1 VKQVFFRQ
9 GALAVDEVPPPAP
22 EPGSVLVRNAFSC
35 VSPGT
40 ELAGLRASG
49 KPLWSRVLSEPHN
62 VRKALQMVAERG
74 LYETLRAVRGRVDAP
89 RPTGYSACG
98 TVIAVGE
105 GVSDLAPGERV
116 ACAGA
121 EHAYHA
127 EVIRVPRNLCLRVP
141 EGVSSDAAATVTLGA
156 IALQGVRRAQP
167 TLGETFAVIGLG
179 ALGQIAAQLLKA
191 NGCRVIAL
199 DVDAARI
206 SLALS
211 LGADFGAS
219 AGEAGLQEAVFRAT
233 DGYGADGVLITASG
247 SSDEIVSLAFRLCRK
262 KGRVV
267 LVGDVGLNID
277 RADIY
282 EKELDFLVSTSYG
295 PGRYDRRYEED
306 GLDYPIGYVRW
317 TENRNMAE
325 YLSLLAQ
332 GRVRVEKLIGGRFPV
347 EQAGRA
353 YDSLKERG
361 SLLAVLEYAPGPAPS
376 ATVRNPAARPL
387 AAGRV
392 RLGLI
397 GAGSFLKGSHLPAL
411 SALSDRY
418 AIRAVASRT
427 GHNAQETARA
437 TGAAYGTT
445 DVDAVLADKEVDAVL
460 IATRHH
466 LHADLA
472 LRALRAGKHVLVE
485 KPLVLKRAE
494 LDAIRGFYGAGEG
507 GAPVLLTGFNRR
519 FSAYATLLRE
529 RLARA
534 GNPPMLD
541 YRMNAGHLPAEHWVH
556 GPEGGGRNL
565 GEACHIYDLFTYLT
579 GARIASVRATAL
591 APRSAYY
598 RADDNFSALL
608 GFEGGA
614 VATLLYTAMG
624 DASQPKEQMD
634 AYCDGEIHRLDDYRR
649 LSSSREGSPLLETRH
664 PEKGLRQELEAFAAA
679 LAQGRWPIPLWQQ
692 LQAMDIALRVDEQF
706 GARA

>member
-1 VKQVFFRQ
+1 MKQVFFRQ
-9 GALAVDEVPPPAP
+9 GTLVVDEVPPPAP
-22 EPGSVLVRNAFSC
+22 EPGTVLVRTAFSC

-49 KPLWSRVLSEPHN
+49 KPLWSRVLSEPQN
-62 VRKALQMVAERG
+62 VKKALQMIVERG
-74 LYETLRAVRGRVDAP
+74 LYETLRTVRGRVEAP
-89 RPTGYSACG
+89 RPTGYSAAG

-105 GVSDLAPGERV
+105 GVSDLAPGVRV

-141 EGVSSDAAATVTLGA
+141 DGVSSEAAASVTLGA

-167 TLGETFAVIGLG
+167 TLGETFIVIGLG
-179 ALGQIAAQLLKA
+179 ALGQLAGQLLKS

-199 DVDAARI
+199 DIDTSRV

-211 LGADFGAS
+211 LGADHGAS
-219 AGEAGLQEAVFRAT
+219 SAEAGLPEAVFRAT
-233 DGYGADGVLITASG
+233 DGYGADGVLITASA

-325 YLSLLAQ
+325 YLTLLAA
-332 GRVRVEKLIGGRFPV
+332 GRVRVDGLIGARFPV
-347 EQAGRA
+347 EQAARA
-353 YDSLKERG
+353 FASLQERG
-361 SLLAVLEYAPGPAPS
+361 SLLALLEYGSGPALS
-376 ATVRNPAARPL
+376 AVVRNPAARPI
-387 AAGRV
+387 AQGRV

-411 SALSDRY
+411 NALSDRY

-445 DVDAVLADKEVDAVL
+445 DVDALLGDEEVDAVL

-485 KPLVLKRAE
+485 KPLALTRAE
-494 LDAIRGFYGAGEG
+494 LDAIRGYYEARGD

-519 FSAYATLLRE
+519 FSACAMLLRE

-541 YRMNAGHLPAEHWVH
+541 YRMNAGHLPAGHWVH

-565 GEACHIYDLFTYLT
+565 GEACHIYDLFTFLT
-579 GARIASVRATAL
+579 DARIASVRASAL

-608 GFEGGA
+608 GFESGA

-624 DASQPKEQMD
+624 DSQEPKEQMD
-634 AYCDGEIHRLDDYRR
+634 TYCDGEIHRLDDYRR
-649 LSSSREGSPLLETRH
+649 LTSSRQGTLLETRQA
-664 PEKGLRQELEAFAAA
+664 EKGLRQELEAFHAA
-679 LAQGRWPIPLWQQ
+679 LSGGSWPNPLWQQ
-692 LQAMDIALRVDEQF
+692 LQAMEIALSVNEQL
-706 GARA
+706 GAKA